1 MLLVEDKD
9 HFVAVVAFAQRIG
22 LYDPVQAQ
30 GAPACSLKSR
40 LDYLEGYG
48 GKNEAGED
56 TSRVR
61 LFKDW
66 SPYSF
71 GFVIERRGQDGCW
84 KHFMNGG
91 LLYHGAHDGNGSG
104 AAPTFAVTLTPTS
117 GWSIHT

>member
-1 MLLVEDKD
+1 MLIVEDQD
-9 HFVAVVAFAQRIG
+9 HFASVVAFAQRIG
-22 LYDPVQAQ
+22 LYEPVQTEERTS
-30 GAPACSLKSR
+30 SLKGR
-40 LDYLEGYG
+40 LDYLAGYG

-66 SPYSF
+66 APYSF
-71 GFVIERRGQDGCW
+71 GFVIERRVQDGSW

-91 LLYHGAHDGNGSG
+91 LLYHGTHDGNGSG
-104 AAPTFAVTLTPTS
+104 EAPTFAVTLTPTS